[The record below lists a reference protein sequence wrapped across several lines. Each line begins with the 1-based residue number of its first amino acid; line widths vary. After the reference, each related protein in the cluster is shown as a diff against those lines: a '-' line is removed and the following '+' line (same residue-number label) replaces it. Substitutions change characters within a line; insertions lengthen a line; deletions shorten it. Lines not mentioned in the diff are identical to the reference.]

1 MEKQICSKCKNKY
14 PFTLEH
20 FGKHKVRGLDTY
32 CKTCRRETTKANYYA
47 NKEMWN
53 ATTRRNKKLQRERIN
68 EIKDSLSCLKC
79 GESRNH
85 LLDFHHTDPSQKDFQ
100 ISQGEQ
106 YGWKRIKQE
115 IDKCI
120 VLCSNCHR
128 DFHYQEKENG
138 ITLEEYLKL
147 GNPIL

>member
-1 MEKQICSKCKNKY
+1 MEKQICAKCKNEY

-53 ATTRRNKKLQRERIN
+53 ATTRRHKKLQRERIN

-79 GESRNH
+79 GENRNH

-100 ISQGEQ
+100 ISQGER
-106 YGWKRIKQE
+106 YGWERIKQE

-128 DFHYQEKENG
+128 DFHYQEKKSR
-138 ITLEEYLKL
+138 IDIKEYLERAK
-147 GNPIL
+147 

>member
-1 MEKQICSKCKNKY
+1 MEKQMCSKCKNEY
-14 PFTLEH
+14 PSTLEH

-47 NKEMWN
+47 NKEAWN

-85 LLDFHHTDPSQKDFQ
+85 LLDFHHTDPNQKDFQ

-128 DFHYQEKENG
+128 DFHYQEKEKG
-138 ITLEEYLKL
+138 ITLKKYLESQK
-147 GNPIL
+147 

>member
-1 MEKQICSKCKNKY
+1 MEKQICSKCKNEY
-14 PFTLEH
+14 PFTLDY

-32 CKTCRRETTKANYYA
+32 CKTCRKATTKSNYYA
-47 NKEMWN
+47 NKEKWN

-68 EIKDSLSCLKC
+68 ELKDSLLCLKC
-79 GESRNH
+79 GENRNH
-85 LLDFHHTDPSQKDFQ
+85 LLDFHHIDPNQKDFQ

-106 YGWKRIKQE
+106 YGWEKIKQE

-128 DFHYQEKENG
+128 DFHYQEKQSG
-138 ITLEEYLKL
+138 IGIKEYLAK
-147 GNPIL
+147 